1 MTDAGN
7 FPRDLQPDARRFAA
21 LTKLQYKRFE
31 AWKDDDTFYL
41 TAPLPSPESNLEK
54 LALTEQPRELTRA
67 ILESTTGDPLY
78 PGIDMYWI
86 AKLPT
91 TVGLVVAFSESYLR

>member
-7 FPRDLQPDARRFAA
+7 FPSGLQPDARRFAA

-41 TAPLPSPESNLEK
+41 KDDDKPPTPQSKLEDIKPE
-54 LALTEQPRELTRA
+54 EQPEELTRA

-86 AKLPT
+86 AKLQT
-91 TVGLVVAFSESYLR
+91 TVGLGDTLF